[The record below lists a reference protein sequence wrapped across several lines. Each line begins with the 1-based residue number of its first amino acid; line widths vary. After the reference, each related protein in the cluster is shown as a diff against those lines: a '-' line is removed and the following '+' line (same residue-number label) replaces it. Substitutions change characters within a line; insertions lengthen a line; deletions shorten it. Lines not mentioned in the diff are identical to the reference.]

1 MPQAVT
7 FWTEAGGTGKTTF
20 TVNTAAALARRGYD
34 VLAID
39 FDPQNA
45 GMTNHMGY
53 GEWAGRDDY
62 ENIADLLVDEDQRL
76 DEIIIETPEFDLI
89 PTHNDLANIESKV
102 ESAESVD
109 SGSKHWLLHYEMEQ
123 LTRIY
128 DYVLVD
134 PPATTGT
141 LVSNAMVATQNV
153 VAPAEMTDKG
163 IAAIGGLED
172 ELDAM
177 ERGFNRIPQVEV
189 SFSILGI
196 VPNRVR
202 KQQTNKQKQ
211 IRADLEASER
221 LITPFVVYKRSKI
234 SDAWGEGMSVFR
246 YHDEYE
252 LRDYQLDILDSFDR
266 VADMVEGTGTTG
278 DTDLE
283 SEVVN

>member
-1 MPQAVT
+1 MPKAVT

-20 TVNTAAALARRGYD
+20 TVNTAAALSRRGYD

-45 GMTNHMGY
+45 GMTDHMGY
-53 GEWAGRDDY
+53 GEWASRDDY
-62 ENIADLLVDEDQRL
+62 ENIAELLVDDEQRL
-76 DEIIIETPEFDLI
+76 HEIVIETQEFDLI

-102 ESAESVD
+102 EAADGLD
-109 SGSKHWLLHYEMEQ
+109 SGSKHWLLHHEMAD
-123 LTRIY
+123 LTERY

-153 VAPAEMTDKG
+153 IAPAEMTDKG
-163 IAAIGGLED
+163 IAAIGGLEE
-172 ELDAM
+172 ELAAM
-177 ERGFNRIPQVEV
+177 ERGFDRIPGVDV
-189 SFSILGI
+189 SFSVLGI

-202 KQQTNKQKQ
+202 KRQTNKQQ
-211 IRADLEASER
+211 EVFAELEASDR

-252 LRDYQLDILDSFDR
+252 LRDYQLDVLDSFDG
-266 VADMVEGTGTTG
+266 VADLVEGKPL
-278 DTDLE
+278 DAVDAE
-283 SEVVN
+283 PEVAH

>member
-1 MPQAVT
+1 MPNAVT

-20 TVNTAAALARRGYD
+20 TVNTAAALSRRGYD

-45 GMTNHMGY
+45 GMTDHMGY
-53 GEWAGRDDY
+53 GEWASRDDY
-62 ENIADLLVDEDQRL
+62 ENIADLLVDDRQRL
-76 DEIIIETPEFDLI
+76 DEIVIETPEFDLI

-102 ESAESVD
+102 EAADGLD
-109 SGSKHWLLHYEMEQ
+109 SGSKHWLLHHEMEQ
-123 LTRIY
+123 LTDLY

-141 LVSNAMVATQNV
+141 LVSNAMIATQNV

-163 IAAIGGLED
+163 IAAIGGLEE
-172 ELDAM
+172 ELAAM
-177 ERGFNRIPQVEV
+177 ERGFNRIPGVDV
-189 SFSILGI
+189 SFSILGV
-196 VPNRVR
+196 VPNRVQKR
-202 KQQTNKQKQ
+202 ETNKQQ
-211 IRADLEASER
+211 EVFAELEASDR

-252 LRDYQLDILDSFDR
+252 LRDYQLDILDSFES
-266 VADMVEGTGTTG
+266 VADLVEGTATET
-278 DTDLE
+278 DDLE
-283 SEVVN
+283 AEVAN

>member
-1 MPQAVT
+1 MPKAVT

-20 TVNTAAALARRGYD
+20 TVNTAAALARRGHD

-45 GMTNHMGY
+45 GMTDHMGY
-53 GEWAGRDDY
+53 GEWASRDDY
-62 ENIADLLVDEDQRL
+62 ENIADLLVDDSQRL
-76 DEIIIETPEFDLI
+76 DEIVIGTPEFDLI

-102 ESAESVD
+102 EAADGID
-109 SGSKHWLLHYEMEQ
+109 SGSKHWLLHHEMEQ
-123 LTRIY
+123 LTELY

-163 IAAIGGLED
+163 IAAIGGLEE
-172 ELDAM
+172 ELAAM
-177 ERGFNRIPQVEV
+177 ERGFNRIPGVEV
-189 SFSILGI
+189 SFSILGV

-202 KQQTNKQKQ
+202 KRQTNKQQ
-211 IRADLEASER
+211 EVFAELEASDR

-246 YHDEYE
+246 YHDEHE
-252 LRDYQLDILDSFDR
+252 LRDYQLDILDSFEN
-266 VADMVEGTGTTG
+266 VADIVEGTPAE
-278 DTDLE
+278 TDELE
-283 SEVVN
+283 AEVTN